1 MQREKFAVLAVFC
14 AVLFYACAD
23 DMPTTTDDNVYSA
36 PVIKRDYPNT
46 DKGEAMTETSS
57 TANAKYEDAVHK
69 ADFTGGDSAIVLG
82 GLDKQS
88 VYLVT
93 VNTSGSPVDGDNTG
107 GIVLSS
113 LINANMMTQTVEQA
127 EDASWLSKIRL
138 SGGAAAQVFDTTGG
152 DRRNMAAVSCY
163 TTDEINNGVY
173 DAIKNGR
180 LIWGEESS
188 DGMNGDNAILRSV
201 APAQTKLVQS
211 ESLKTFWVQNEDKTS
226 SLILA
231 DLAATGTHCKIWVKR
246 ENYDNNSANGNDGK
260 ITSVQAQDMADKFDA
275 IYGYETAVFGYEY
288 GGGVPKTDPT
298 YGGLDKDPK
307 IQILVYDIYD
317 DGEKE
322 NPGGTVVGYFFSADQ
337 FRQSDLDN
345 ARYKT
350 KSNEAEMFYI
360 DAFRAD
366 DDMNSIY
373 STLVHEFQHM
383 IHFHR
388 KTMSTPGRPVSSA
401 WFNEMLS
408 MIAEDLIDP
417 LMGINIDNAAHPAS
431 SRIPTFLENYNSADP
446 TVWQSGY
453 DVLKSYAAS
462 YALGAYLVRNF
473 GGVGLVKELIS
484 NGYVDTASIDT
495 ALRKSGI
502 NPVKSVT
509 SFTQALSRF
518 GEALLFT
525 NAKENRPAGVFSFNN
540 TVESYVGSTKYTFD
554 RFDIYTLDNEYNRAN
569 GPLIWGTDKRYSLH
583 PRTLILQTNKGWQSQ
598 TGTLSITL
606 SPPSVKGI
614 DMYIIVK

>member
-1 MQREKFAVLAVFC
+1 MKFEKFTILAVFC
-14 AVLFYACAD
+14 AVLFSACVD
-23 DMPTTTDDNVYSA
+23 DIPKDDNEYLT
-36 PVIKRDYPNT
+36 PGIKRVYPDKTEALPETFPTVNT
-46 DKGEAMTETSS
+46 
-57 TANAKYEDAVHK
+57 KYEDAVHK
-69 ADFTGGDSAIVLG
+69 ADFSNGACAIVLG
-82 GLDKQS
+82 GLGTQS

-138 SGGAAAQVFDTTGG
+138 SGGAAAQVFDATGEN
-152 DRRNMAAVSCY
+152 RQNMAVSCY
-163 TTDEINNGVY
+163 TTDEINKDIY
-173 DAIKNGR
+173 DAIKKGR
-180 LIWGEESS
+180 LMWGEESS
-188 DGMNGDNAILRSV
+188 DGMNGGNAILRSV
-201 APAQTKLVQS
+201 TAAQGTKLVQP
-211 ESLKTFWVQNEDKTS
+211 ESPKSFWVQNKDRTS
-226 SLILA
+226 SLISA
-231 DLAATGTHCKIWVKR
+231 DLAATGTHCKVWVRR

-307 IQILVYDIYD
+307 IQILVYDIYG
-317 DGEKE
+317 DGQSQSGESI
-322 NPGGTVVGYFFSADQ
+322 VGYFFSSDQ
-337 FRQSDLDN
+337 FKQSDLDK
-345 ARYKT
+345 ARFNT

-360 DAFRAD
+360 DAFYTDRD
-366 DDMNSIY
+366 TDLIY
-373 STLVHEFQHM
+373 STFAHEFQHM

-388 KTMSTPGRPVSSA
+388 KTMSTPGRPVSSS

-408 MIAEDLIDP
+408 MVAEDLIDP
-417 LMGINIDNAAHPAS
+417 LMGINIDDAAHPAS
-431 SRIPTFLENYNSADP
+431 SRIPTFLGYYNSADP

-473 GGVGLVKELIS
+473 GGVDLVKELIS

-495 ALRKSGI
+495 ALRKSSI
-502 NPVKSVT
+502 NPVKGVT

-518 GEALLFT
+518 GEVLLFT
-525 NAKENRPAGVFSFNN
+525 NAKDNRPAGVLSFNN

-554 RFDIYTLDNEYNRAN
+554 GFDIANEYNDIGVN

-606 SPPSVKGI
+606 SPPSVPGI